1 MCSKMCEFHWQS
13 LITKRRRGKEKASR
27 NGDIVADRKKKGK
40 KFAFKLKEHTK
51 KKENGRIGRR
61 EQRERERA
69 RQIRCKVNANKESEN
84 GEKLAHK

>member
-1 MCSKMCEFHWQS
+1 MCAGRTQSVCSKMYEFHWQS

-51 KKENGRIGRR
+51 KKRMEGLAGEN
-61 EQRERERA
+61 REREREQDKFA
-69 RQIRCKVNANKESEN
+69 AK
-84 GEKLAHK
+84 